1 MAKKKTKIKDTRQSI
16 DIKKEIQQVKTGIQN
31 NVFVFT
37 NSLSIH
43 EFAKQL
49 NKPTAEI
56 IKYFFMKGKM
66 YSLNHILTEEEMGEV
81 CLEYNYDFEKKVQ
94 LDATNVLENLNIK
107 DKESEKTKRPPIVT
121 IMGHVDHGKTTLLD
135 TIRKSHITS
144 SEFGGITQH
153 IGAYQINNGGNTIT
167 FIDTPGH
174 EAFTKM
180 RARGAKVTDIV
191 VLVVAANDG
200 IKPQTE
206 EAIDHAKAAKVP
218 IIVFIN
224 KIDLPDINVDKVM
237 NQLSEK
243 GLVNEEW
250 GGDTI
255 FVQGSALKNQGINKL
270 LDAITTVAE
279 MLELKANPNRDGY
292 GVTLEANMDKG
303 LGPIATLLVQN
314 GTIVKGD
321 FIVAGETCGRARA
334 IFNDLGHELT
344 KACPGQP
351 IKIVGLNEPPQAGS
365 KWLVMKDEELAKNI
379 AKKVKEKSLNFLRTQ
394 ALTKMINAENKKVLN
409 LIIKCD
415 VQGSLEA
422 IKVMIENIAIEGT
435 CINVIRTALG
445 TITENDIQLAK
456 ASKAIIIGFNVKP
469 MKNVKDLAQEQTI
482 KIYFYNIIYK
492 LKEAIIEMLYGTLA
506 PITVEED
513 IGEAEVKQIWKHS
526 TIGTICG
533 ISITSGKVLRNAKA
547 RIIRDGKVI
556 YTNTIASM
564 QHGKEIVNEMSAG
577 KECGIVIN
585 NFNDVK
591 VGDIIQIFKETN
603 KNAKDVLNAT
613 K

>member
-1 MAKKKTKIKDTRQSI
+1 MAKQKFHDTRRSI
-16 DIKKEIQQVKTGIQN
+16 DIKKEIKQIKIGIQDN
-31 NVFVFT
+31 IFVFT
-37 NSLSIH
+37 GPLSIND
-43 EFAKQL
+43 FAKQL
-49 NKPTAEI
+49 NKPSAEI

-66 YSLNHILTEEEMGEV
+66 YSLNHLLTEEEMGEV
-81 CLEYNYDFEKKVQ
+81 CLEYNYDFEKKIQ
-94 LDATNVLENLNIK
+94 LDETNILEHLNVQ
-107 DKESEKTKRPPIVT
+107 DSASDQVKRPPIVT

-135 TIRKSHITS
+135 TIRKSHIVA

-153 IGAYQINNGGNTIT
+153 IGAYQINRSNNPIT

-174 EAFTKM
+174 EAFTKL
-180 RARGAKVTDIV
+180 RARGASITDIV

-224 KIDLPDINVDKVM
+224 KTDLPDINIDKIM

-255 FVQGSALKNQGINKL
+255 FVQGSALKNQGIDKL
-270 LDAITTVAE
+270 LDAIIAVSD

-292 GVTLEANMDKG
+292 GVVLEANMNKG
-303 LGPIATLLVQN
+303 LGPIATLIVQN

-321 FIVAGETCGRARA
+321 FIVAGEAYGRARV
-334 IFNDLGHELT
+334 IFNDCGKELI
-344 KACPGQP
+344 KATPGQP
-351 IKIVGLNEPPQAGS
+351 IKIIGLSEPPQAGN

-379 AKKVKEKSLNFLRTQ
+379 AKKIKDKQINFLRTQ
-394 ALTKMINAENKKVLN
+394 AITKQINSSDKDKNLN
-409 LIIKCD
+409 VIIKCD

-422 IKVMIENIAIEGT
+422 IKAMLENITVKGAKV
-435 CINVIRTALG
+435 NLIRSALG
-445 TITENDIQLAK
+445 AITESDIQLAK

-469 MKNVKDLAQEQTI
+469 IKNIKDLAQEQAI
-482 KIYFYNIIYK
+482 QIYFYNIIYK
-492 LKEAIIEMLYGTLA
+492 LKEAIEDMLYGTLE
-506 PITVEED
+506 PIVVEED

-533 ISITSGKVLRNAKA
+533 VSITSGKILRNAKA
-547 RIIRDGKVI
+547 RIIRDGSVI
-556 YTNTIASM
+556 YVNTIASM

-585 NFNDVK
+585 NFNDIK
-591 VGDIIQIFKETN
+591 IGDIIQIFKETN
-603 KNAKDVLNAT
+603 KQAKDVLDAT
-613 K
+613 KQ